1 MISFVTAVKL
11 MPGYEDYQKRLEMYV
26 ECIAAHCVCEY
37 EILVVEDQNAAN
49 LRLLRACFPAEWWA
63 AKKARLI
70 EYEAVYPNPHGYNMI
85 ESFAKN
91 VGIREAVHPYVCVT
105 NADVFFDTLFFENLK
120 RLKPKTFY
128 RFKQYEVAVPTDWCW
143 KCVEQSMS
151 SAKWE
156 NPQVLNGTIQGI
168 AYKSGDVMLMHR
180 NEWRRIRGYP
190 ENEVWVHSDLVVCVV
205 VSNNGIAVEIPDA
218 GVYTYAQTRERKEQP
233 HEMQTALLYETSLVT
248 NLLPFE

>member
-1 MISFVTAVKL
+1 MTSFVTCIKL
-11 MPGYEDYQKRLEMYV
+11 CPGYDDFVQRLKVYV
-26 ECIAAHCVCEY
+26 ENISALCATPFEIIIVEEKVAHFSVERLLSK
-37 EILVVEDQNAAN
+37 EWLETRQARVVEYT
-49 LRLLRACFPAEWWA
+49 PS
-63 AKKARLI
+63 
-70 EYEAVYPNPHGYNMI
+70 YPNPHGYNMI

-180 NEWRRIRGYP
+180 NEWRRIRGY
-190 ENEVWVHSDLVVCVV
+190 
-205 VSNNGIAVEIPDA
+205 
-218 GVYTYAQTRERKEQP
+218 
-233 HEMQTALLYETSLVT
+233 
-248 NLLPFE
+248 